1 MNKYH
6 DKKGHFTNKEN
17 NNGECDHD
25 YGGIEDFDTEYND
38 LNKLEEDEC
47 DKIYGDLELF
57 STYEWKLNRN
67 EKVAIQKYT
76 NESIDYNTYLRNKRM
91 DDENIND
98 TIDALSKA
106 IDRFELKDNLKVF
119 RISDDLLIRNK
130 KVGDIVE
137 DKAFISTT
145 PIKSALYDYKEKW
158 GGGKDYNYEIL
169 IPKGK
174 GRGAY
179 IAPYSHF
186 GYTEE
191 EFLLQKNSKFKILD
205 IDGKNVKLELV
216 VD

>member
-17 NNGECDHD
+17 NNGGCNHD
-25 YGGIEDFDTEYND
+25 YGSIEDFDTEYND
-38 LNKLEEDEC
+38 LNKLEDDEW
-47 DKIYGDLELF
+47 DKIYEDLEDFAYDDWMLQ
-57 STYEWKLNRN
+57 RN
-67 EKVAIQKYT
+67 ETTAIEKYT
-76 NESIDYNTYLRNKRM
+76 NDSTAYNEYLRAGTE
-91 DDENIND
+91 DDDNIND
-98 TIDALSKA
+98 TVDALSKA

-119 RISDDLLIRNK
+119 RISDDLLIRDK

-137 DKAFISTT
+137 DKAFMSTT
-145 PIKSALYDYKEKW
+145 PFLDTLNKYKEKW
-158 GGGKDYNYEIL
+158 GKYKEYNYEIL
-169 IPKGK
+169 VPAGK

-186 GYTEE
+186 GFEE
-191 EFLLQKNSKFKILD
+191 KEFLLQKNSKFKILD